1 MGFFDSLD
9 ISASGLTAQRARLD
23 TISENIANVNTTRTA
38 NGTPYRR
45 KTVTLSSMDSSNSF
59 ASYLSNASNKNLI
72 GNGVKVEKIVEDKSA
87 FKKEYDP
94 GNPDADKNGYV
105 LKPNVEVINEMVNMV
120 DATRAYE
127 ANVTAMNSFKS
138 MALKTLDIGK

>member
-9 ISASGLTAQRARLD
+9 ISASGLTAQRLRLD
-23 TISENIANVNTTRTA
+23 TISENIANANTTRTA
-38 NGTPYRR
+38 SGTPYRR
-45 KTVTLSSMDSSNSF
+45 KTVELSSMSGSNTF
-59 ASYLSNASNKNLI
+59 ANYLSNASNKNLI
-72 GNGVKVEKIVEDKSA
+72 GGGVKVEKIVEDKSD
-87 FKKEYDP
+87 FKKQYDP
-94 GNPDADKNGYV
+94 TNPDADKNGYV
-105 LKPNVEVINEMVNMV
+105 LMPNVEITNEMVNMI

>member
-9 ISASGLTAQRARLD
+9 VSASGLTAQRVRLD

-45 KTVTLSSMDSSNSF
+45 KTVTLSSMGNTNSF
-59 ASYLSNASNKNLI
+59 ASYLSEATNKNLI
-72 GNGVKVEKIVEDKSA
+72 GKGVKVEKIEEDKSD

-94 GNPDADKNGYV
+94 GNPDADKDGYV
-105 LKPNVEVINEMVNMV
+105 LMPNVEIINEMVNMI

>member
-9 ISASGLTAQRARLD
+9 VSASGLTAQRVRLD

-45 KTVTLSSMDSSNSF
+45 KTVELSAMDSSNSF
-59 ASYLSNASNKNLI
+59 ANYLSEASNKNLI
-72 GNGVKVEKIVEDKSA
+72 GKGVKVDKIAEDKSA

-94 GNPDADKNGYV
+94 TNPDAGKDGYV
-105 LKPNVEVINEMVNMV
+105 LMPNVEVVNEMVNMI
-120 DATRAYE
+120 DASRAYE